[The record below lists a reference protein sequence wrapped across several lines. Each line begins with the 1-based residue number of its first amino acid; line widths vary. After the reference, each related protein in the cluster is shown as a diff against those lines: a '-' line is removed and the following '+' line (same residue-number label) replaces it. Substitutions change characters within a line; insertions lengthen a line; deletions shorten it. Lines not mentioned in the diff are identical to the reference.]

1 MSSKVVENKKSF
13 LDLYKDDHYRKA
25 IVDALCQGIGNEHL
39 YSFRSL
45 LEYVVDKKYH
55 LFDREEFKGALYLDE
70 DETLDLILPA
80 IRRVFGKVFID
91 PPTLFKDS
99 NYGRALPEN
108 KRYKLFTMYFN
119 PDEFIDYLI
128 DMFIKSKDCLEHF
141 EHIDRTSETL
151 TLIVD
156 NYVAGLVQRVRD
168 VENHQEAIDGVL
180 RQIKRDDVIDEIFNE
195 KPNELL

>member
-1 MSSKVVENKKSF
+1 MLDKKSF
-13 LDLYKDDHYRKA
+13 IDLYKEETYRKA
-25 IVDALCQGIGNEHL
+25 IVDALCQGIDSQ
-39 YSFRSL
+39 YTPSFKSL
-45 LEYVVDKKYH
+45 LEYVITDKYK

-80 IRRVFGKVFID
+80 VRRVFGKVFID

-99 NYGRALPEN
+99 SYGRALPEN
-108 KRYKLFTMYFN
+108 LRYKLFMMYFN

-128 DMFIKSKDCLEHF
+128 DMFIKSKDCLQHF

-168 VENHQEAIDGVL
+168 VENHQEAIDGIIK
-180 RQIKRDDVIDEIFNE
+180 QIKRDDTIGEIFNDE
-195 KPNELL
+195 KSDELL

>member
-1 MSSKVVENKKSF
+1 MPSKEVENKKSF
-13 LDLYKDDHYRKA
+13 LDLYKEEHYRKA
-25 IVDALCQGIGNEHL
+25 IVDALCKGIDSKHL

-45 LEYVVDKKYH
+45 LEYVVNEKYH
-55 LFDREEFKGALYLDE
+55 LFNREEFKGALYLDE

-80 IRRVFGKVFID
+80 VRRVFGKIFID

-99 NYGRALPEN
+99 NYGRVMTDD

-119 PDEFIDYLI
+119 ADDFIDYLI

-156 NYVAGLVQRVRD
+156 NYVAGLVQQVRD
-168 VENHQEAIDGVL
+168 IDDHEQAIEGLLKQYKREETINQIFGENKD
-180 RQIKRDDVIDEIFNE
+180 
-195 KPNELL
+195 ELL

>member
-1 MSSKVVENKKSF
+1 MSNKIVENKKSF
-13 LDLYKDDHYRKA
+13 LDLYKDENYKKA
-25 IVDALCQGIGNEHL
+25 IVDALCQGIDSDHL
-39 YSFRSL
+39 YSFRYL
-45 LEYVVDKKYH
+45 LEYVVDEKYQ

-80 IRRVFGKVFID
+80 VRRVFGKVYID
-91 PPTLFKDS
+91 TPTLFKDP
-99 NYGRALPEN
+99 NYGRALQEN

-128 DMFIKSKDCLEHF
+128 DMFIKSKDCLKHF

-156 NYVAGLVQRVRD
+156 NYVAGLVQRVID
-168 VENHQEAIDGVL
+168 VDDHGQAIESLLKQYKREETINQIFKENKD
-180 RQIKRDDVIDEIFNE
+180 N
-195 KPNELL
+195 LL

>member
-1 MSSKVVENKKSF
+1 MSNKKVENKKSF
-13 LDLYKDDHYRKA
+13 LDLYKDEHYKKA
-25 IVDALCQGIGNEHL
+25 IIDALCQGIDSEHL
-39 YSFRSL
+39 YSFKSL
-45 LEYVVDKKYH
+45 LEYVVVEKYH
-55 LFDREEFKGALYLDE
+55 LFDRKEFKGALYLDE

-80 IRRVFGKVFID
+80 VRRAFGKIFID

-99 NYGRALPEN
+99 SYGRALSEN

-119 PDEFIDYLI
+119 PDEFIDYLV

-168 VENHQEAIDGVL
+168 IEDHEQAIDGL
-180 RQIKRDDVIDEIFNE
+180 LKQYKREESINQIFE
-195 KPNELL
+195 KNKDGLL

>member
-1 MSSKVVENKKSF
+1 MSREVENKKSF
-13 LDLYKDDHYRKA
+13 LDLYKENQYKKA
-25 IVDALCQGIGNEHL
+25 IVDALCQGIGSEYIH
-39 YSFRSL
+39 SL
-45 LEYVVDKKYH
+45 KEIVEYVVDEKYH

-80 IRRVFGKVFID
+80 VKRVFGKVFID

-99 NYGRALPEN
+99 NYGRALTEN

-119 PDEFIDYLI
+119 VDEFIDYLI
-128 DMFIKSKDCLEHF
+128 DMFIKSKNCLEHF
-141 EHIDRTSETL
+141 EHIDRTVETL

-168 VENHQEAIDGVL
+168 VEDHEQAIDRL
-180 RQIKRDDVIDEIFNE
+180 LTQYKREESINQIFKKSKDE
-195 KPNELL
+195 LW

>member
-1 MSSKVVENKKSF
+1 MLDKKSF
-13 LDLYKDDHYRKA
+13 IDLYKEETYRKA
-25 IVDALCQGIGNEHL
+25 IVDALCQGIDSQ
-39 YSFRSL
+39 YTPSFKSL
-45 LEYVVDKKYH
+45 LEYVITDKYK

-80 IRRVFGKVFID
+80 VRRVFGKVFID
-91 PPTLFKDS
+91 PPTLFKDTS
-99 NYGRALPEN
+99 YGRALPEN
-108 KRYKLFTMYFN
+108 LRYKLFMMYFN

-128 DMFIKSKDCLEHF
+128 DMFIKSKDCLQHF

-168 VENHQEAIDGVL
+168 VENHQEAIDGIIK
-180 RQIKRDDVIDEIFNE
+180 QIKRDDTIGEIFNDE
-195 KPNELL
+195 KSDELL

>member
-1 MSSKVVENKKSF
+1 MLDKKSF
-13 LDLYKDDHYRKA
+13 IDLYKEETYRKA
-25 IVDALCQGIGNEHL
+25 IVDALCQGIDSQ
-39 YSFRSL
+39 YTPSFKSL
-45 LEYVVDKKYH
+45 LEYVITDKYK

-80 IRRVFGKVFID
+80 VRRVFGKVFID
-91 PPTLFKDS
+91 PPTLFKDTS
-99 NYGRALPEN
+99 YGRALPEN
-108 KRYKLFTMYFN
+108 LRYKLFMMYFN

-128 DMFIKSKDCLEHF
+128 DMFIKSKDCLQHF

-168 VENHQEAIDGVL
+168 VENHQEAIDGVMK
-180 RQIKRDDVIDEIFNE
+180 QIKRDDAIGELFNDE
-195 KPNELL
+195 KSDELL

>member
-1 MSSKVVENKKSF
+1 MSREVENKKSF
-13 LDLYKDDHYRKA
+13 LDLYKENQYKKA
-25 IVDALCQGIGNEHL
+25 IVDALCQGIGSEYIH
-39 YSFRSL
+39 SL
-45 LEYVVDKKYH
+45 KEIVEYVVDEKYH

-80 IRRVFGKVFID
+80 VKRVFGKVFID

-99 NYGRALPEN
+99 NYGRALTEN

-119 PDEFIDYLI
+119 VDEFIDYLI
-128 DMFIKSKDCLEHF
+128 DMFIKSKNCLEHF
-141 EHIDRTSETL
+141 EHIDRTVETL

-168 VENHQEAIDGVL
+168 VEDHDQAIDRL
-180 RQIKRDDVIDEIFNE
+180 LTQYKREESINQIFKKSKDE
-195 KPNELL
+195 L